1 MKRVRVRVK
10 KRMKDRRIRSGGKDE
25 KIGGMR
31 EKEEEIKMRKM
42 NWEEG
47 RKIEET
53 EERERIG
60 E

>member
-1 MKRVRVRVK
+1 
-10 KRMKDRRIRSGGKDE
+10 
-25 KIGGMR
+25 MR